1 MDNIILVDT
10 SYTAFYRFF
19 ATMKWYSMAFK
30 EEAKLIKQLI
40 ITIGSRIKILWQNT
54 KKCFFQVL
62 KNSKKESF

>member
-30 EEAKLIKQLI
+30 KEAKLIKTTDNYDWFTNKDFMAKYEKMFLL
-40 ITIGSRIKILWQNT
+40 TIEKI
-54 KKCFFQVL
+54 VL
-62 KNSKKESF
+62 